1 MIQATN
7 GTILVNSD
15 PSDKDL
21 DDIPTRI
28 FSNQE
33 ETKAF
38 V

>member
-1 MIQATN
+1 MIKQQMAQY
-7 GTILVNSD
+7 GQLD

-21 DDIPTRI
+21 EDITARI